1 MRSPRAVLSNVN
13 PVRTKR
19 SLLNIS
25 RERPHSSRGLS
36 ELQQPFH
43 TAGVFLYMRGGSV
56 CGACQDVQNFILPFQ
71 LSLRLQG
78 KAFQLHQHLR
88 THICN
93 QISKNIHLRVQTHS
107 SNCTKNP
114 SEHEQLRSKTQ
125 IKEKTCRKP
134 SSCRV
139 EHVDHMCRGVITGS
153 VR

>member
-1 MRSPRAVLSNVN
+1 MLKFMRSPRAVLSNVN

-19 SLLNIS
+19 SLLNIHLEDCLSYSSLFIRQVCFSIFMVAWSVEPVRPS
-25 RERPHSSRGLS
+25 RTSSCRS
-36 ELQQPFH
+36 S
-43 TAGVFLYMRGGSV
+43 SV
-56 CGACQDVQNFILPFQ
+56 SASRARLFSCISICG
-71 LSLRLQG
+71 
-78 KAFQLHQHLR
+78 
-88 THICN
+88 HICN

-114 SEHEQLRSKTQ
+114 SEHEQLKSKTQ